1 MNCLFL
7 TKHFIYMRFLFF
19 LVPACLLFLA
29 VEGGAQSFWF
39 GAKGGGAMNLQSWG
53 SGGGDVS
60 LNRSPMFS
68 LNGDAFIE
76 SLDPLQKGS
85 LYASLGFHTRGSGLR
100 YFSVNNLFNDVL
112 RYRFHNVVLELG
124 AKKTLAQRGE
134 LFPYFILGVRGEYTV
149 GNNLDNLVTF
159 NTFVYPEFIRKFNY
173 GVTAGGG
180 FELPMSEL
188 ANVFLE
194 FALMPDLSFQ
204 YEQLPIY
211 NIRSPWPPYNRIN
224 LGLTQVR
231 NLSIEIKAGV
241 KFLRK
246 VEYID

>member
-1 MNCLFL
+1 M
-7 TKHFIYMRFLFF
+7 
-19 LVPACLLFLA
+19 
-29 VEGGAQSFWF
+29 
-39 GAKGGGAMNLQSWG
+39 
-53 SGGGDVS
+53 
-60 LNRSPMFS
+60 
-68 LNGDAFIE
+68 
-76 SLDPLQKGS
+76 
-85 LYASLGFHTRGSGLR
+85 
-100 YFSVNNLFNDVL
+100 
-112 RYRFHNVVLELG
+112 
-124 AKKTLAQRGE
+124 
-134 LFPYFILGVRGEYTV
+134 
-149 GNNLDNLVTF
+149 
-159 NTFVYPEFIRKFNY
+159 
-173 GVTAGGG
+173 TAGGG

-231 NLSIEIKAGV
+231 NLSIEVKAGV

>member
-1 MNCLFL
+1 MNFLFL
-7 TKHFIYMRFLFF
+7 TKHFFRMRFLSLLITT
-19 LVPACLLFLA
+19 LVIFIAI
-29 VEGGAQSFWF
+29 ESGAQSFWF

-85 LYASLGFHTRGSGLR
+85 LYASLGLHTRGSGLR

-231 NLSIEIKAGV
+231 NLSIEVKAGV